1 MSRYF
6 GSVIFQADILKLK
19 LGFGFQTGRKGR
31 ETFPFAYS
39 HLIFFGIRQLWKGRV
54 AGMPFSPRSRSS
66 GQSGRGQP
74 CPISRSPPRPLC
86 ICLPVPSPPTSSNRC
101 GAAIL
106 RRQGCYG
113 APLGHRD
120 ACSTIPRVKS
130 LPSPGDTDIRTRL
143 WSVPVFPSHTLVLP
157 LARVPTLLQ
166 GCLFF
171 LPLSDQESGSIL
183 LP

>member
-1 MSRYF
+1 MQFWVSYFPSRHF
-6 GSVIFQADILKLK
+6 KINARVRVSNPQ
-19 LGFGFQTGRKGR
+19 KGK
-31 ETFPFAYS
+31 ENFSLCLFTS
-39 HLIFFGIRQLWKGRV
+39 HLLRDQAALEREGGRNAILTMQPQRW
-54 AGMPFSPRSRSS
+54 AG
-66 GQSGRGQP
+66 GRGQP

-106 RRQGCYG
+106 RRHGCYG

-120 ACSTIPRVKS
+120 VRSTIPRVKAYLAPPTPTS
-130 LPSPGDTDIRTRL
+130 ARAL
-143 WSVPVFPSHTLVLP
+143 WSPTVFPSHTLALP
-157 LARVPTLLQ
+157 LARDPTLIQ

-171 LPLSDQESGSIL
+171 LPLSGQEGGSIL